1 LSPQIFVAETTFLP
15 KQKAFTKPMNAQ
27 ITAITTHK
35 KVDFLKCLHINI
47 LKEETTNLL
56 AIRACG
62 ISEHDKTGVPKLI
75 RRTDNNLTNG
85 ILEFDFIIQGDAGE
99 PKTIL
104 EWDISI
110 VYRMDLLPKGIKAV
124 KVNAAQNADIAIL
137 PNDDK

>member
-1 LSPQIFVAETTFLP
+1 
-15 KQKAFTKPMNAQ
+15 MNAR

-35 KVDFLKCLHINI
+35 KVDFLKCLHINM

-62 ISEHDKTGVPKLI
+62 ISEDEKTGVPKLI
-75 RRTDNNLTNG
+75 RTNNNNLTNG
-85 ILEFDFIIQGDAGE
+85 ILEFDFIIQGGTGE
-99 PKTIL
+99 PKIKL

-110 VYRMDLLPKGIKAV
+110 VYRMDLLPKGIKAI

-137 PNDDK
+137 LNDYK